1 MVKLTSS
8 GKFGFSRP
16 DLDGNKL
23 AKGMCLAR
31 KARDREMFREPHI
44 ITLLTCVILLK
55 DTTINSLFIVALWNQ
70 GQPITQKV
78 PVTSK

>member
-1 MVKLTSS
+1 MELVQACIQSILVQACIF

-31 KARDREMFREPHI
+31 KARDRE
-44 ITLLTCVILLK
+44 V
-55 DTTINSLFIVALWNQ
+55 FI
-70 GQPITQKV
+70 
-78 PVTSK
+78 

>member
-1 MVKLTSS
+1 MESKFLAWNLFELVSY

-31 KARDREMFREPHI
+31 KVKDRE
-44 ITLLTCVILLK
+44 V
-55 DTTINSLFIVALWNQ
+55 FI
-70 GQPITQKV
+70 
-78 PVTSK
+78 

>member
-1 MVKLTSS
+1 MEAKFSAWNLLELASY

-31 KARDREMFREPHI
+31 KARDRE
-44 ITLLTCVILLK
+44 V
-55 DTTINSLFIVALWNQ
+55 FI
-70 GQPITQKV
+70 
-78 PVTSK
+78 